1 MIAAKVDPVDRRYF
15 ENVVEPLLGDPQ
27 IDFIGEVGDREKVEL
42 LRNARGLLFPILW
55 PEPFGLAVIESMA
68 CGTPV
73 ITRRC
78 GSMPEIVLHGSVGFV
93 CDDDDEL
100 VDAIKRV
107 DQLDRNACRRWV
119 ENRFSDERMAAG
131 YEGVY
136 EALLE
141 PEYVAA

>member
-15 ENVVEPLLGDPQ
+15 EDVVEPLLSDPQ
-27 IDFIGEVGDREKVEL
+27 IDFIGEIGEREKVEL
-42 LRNARGLLFPILW
+42 LRSARGLLFPILW

-73 ITRRC
+73 VTRRC

-93 CDDDDEL
+93 CDDDDEF

-107 DQLDRNACRRWV
+107 DQLDRGACRRWV
-119 ENRFSDERMAAG
+119 ESRFSDERMAAG
-131 YEGVY
+131 YEDVY